1 MKPDTPTPAERPS
14 AADCAEAAAWIAK
27 LHGEERTAKVEA
39 GFRRWLAASAA
50 HRVAAEMASDVWTAA
65 ERLPK
70 SPSPPI
76 VRMTPASAVLTLP
89 RALAAAALVVL
100 VVGALYFYRSDPGIE
115 TRLGEQ
121 RSVTL
126 DDGTRIALNTATR
139 IHVRY
144 DKSLRRVQLDRGEA
158 LFEVARNPQWPFVVS
173 AGGRDVVARGTSFLV
188 RREEHSVAVTLVEGR
203 VTVSPHQDV
212 SDSNSGSPDSLA
224 PDGSSSRSASRART
238 FALAPGQRLTFVRS
252 GAPQLDTP
260 PLDKVTA
267 WQRGQVI
274 LDHTPLADAVAEMNR
289 YSPMQLEIQDRQA
302 ATVQVT
308 GVFRIGDSA
317 DFAQAVAEA
326 YHLSL
331 IKEPRRILITG
342 TPQR

>member
-50 HRVAAEMASDVWTAA
+50 HRVAAEMASDIWTAA

-76 VRMTPASAVLTLP
+76 VRLGPASAVLTLP
-89 RALAAAALVVL
+89 RALAAAVLVVL
-100 VVGALYFYRSDPGIE
+100 IVGALYFYRSDPGIE

-139 IHVRY
+139 IHVQY

-158 LFEVARNPQWPFVVS
+158 LFEVARNPEWPFVVS

-188 RREEHSVAVTLVEGR
+188 RREAHSVAVTLVEGK
-203 VTVSPHQDV
+203 VTVSPNQDV
-212 SDSNSGSPDSLA
+212 SDVNPEAPGGVAPEGASP
-224 PDGSSSRSASRART
+224 RSASRAST
-238 FALAPGQRLTFVRS
+238 FALAPGQRLTFVS
-252 GAPQLDTP
+252 SAAPQLDTP
-260 PLDKVTA
+260 PLDKVT
-267 WQRGQVI
+267 R
-274 LDHTPLADAVAEMNR
+274 
-289 YSPMQLEIQDRQA
+289 
-302 ATVQVT
+302 
-308 GVFRIGDSA
+308 
-317 DFAQAVAEA
+317 
-326 YHLSL
+326 
-331 IKEPRRILITG
+331 
-342 TPQR
+342 